1 MTLVV
6 RFWAASRLYSPRPRS
21 VGMKSSIHGHIMR
34 ARVRKGEASD
44 LKQLAGSFAGSGRAC
59 VRACARAARTLV
71 IASFFSEVGRQQLKG
86 FPQKVLP
93 PPWPLR
99 LPATAGPDLSWCV
112 SSLRSGGGPTPKG
125 GSPSPPSTSTRGF
138 EVPHRQ
144 HFNAVPGYSW
154 LCGMD
159 HTRVMTTLLRGSGLS
174 THHGSV

>member
-1 MTLVV
+1 MADATAYSLTSGGSKQ
-6 RFWAASRLYSPRPRS
+6 RTPFARLARGKQATKQGASPG
-21 VGMKSSIHGHIMR
+21 V
-34 ARVRKGEASD
+34 AE
-44 LKQLAGSFAGSGRAC
+44 RAC
-59 VRACARAARTLV
+59 VRVRRRCADISYSV
-71 IASFFSEVGRQQLKG
+71 SFLFFRSRNCGRQKLKG
-86 FPQKVLP
+86 FPVSPQKVLV
-93 PPWPLR
+93 LR
-99 LPATAGPDLSWCV
+99 LAAAGYGGAGSQLV
-112 SSLRSGGGPTPKG
+112 RKFLRSGGGPTPKG